1 MDYKTLPDAL
11 GMQNWFLEGEGE
23 LFTNY
28 VIENTHNW
36 FLERGKNFLKNVIEN
51 TQKEDFLERY
61 GSPSWKNWL
70 REE

>member
-1 MDYKTLPDAL
+1 MPDAL

-28 VIENTHNW
+28 VIENT
-36 FLERGKNFLKNVIEN
+36 
-51 TQKEDFLERY
+51 QKEDFLERY